1 MIFDILDYR
10 LLKDIALHVCL
21 SGVPKNLLIFWE
33 RRKNEA
39 LQATKWLPV
48 AEFLPTTGPPKA
60 QHEVLGEAET
70 SVAQTSAERSFFAIR
85 LSNAWSNHVGNLSK
99 YLAKNAD
106 IHY

>member
-60 QHEVLGEAET
+60 QHEVLGRAEATCEKSGVPDT
-70 SVAQTSAERSFFAIR
+70 AMPWWGERRPESPVKLAERF
-85 LSNAWSNHVGNLSK
+85 
-99 YLAKNAD
+99 
-106 IHY
+106 

>member
-39 LQATKWLPV
+39 LQV
-48 AEFLPTTGPPKA
+48 AKRLHLAKFLPTTGVPGTACRDGESGDIGRPNERGA
-60 QHEVLGEAET
+60 FVLCD
-70 SVAQTSAERSFFAIR
+70 SIVERVEQSR
-85 LSNAWSNHVGNLSK
+85 GKLK
-99 YLAKNAD
+99 
-106 IHY
+106 